1 MRTQFEQ
8 YAHDVQKKKLVGR
21 SSFDH
26 SIETY
31 TGGEKKETTTL
42 WDMVLLTVV
51 GLTLLFGI
59 MLITN

>member
-1 MRTQFEQ
+1 MRNKFEQ
-8 YAHDVQKKKLVGR
+8 GAFDIQKKRVGK

-31 TGGEKKETTTL
+31 TGGKHVEHMTTL
-42 WDMVLLTVV
+42 DAVLLTIL
-51 GLTLLFGI
+51 GLAVLFGI